1 MLQTNLFNNNV
12 SVKPTKNNHSQTDKI
27 WENIKEWNTIEG
39 IELYEPLY
47 NLYSQLFML
56 TFNNKLKCLNYYIEE
71 DNIKGKIITLMYAEI
86 KETWNLSL
94 KERYQLHQDLI
105 DRIKNN
111 DTTLEYEDKSIE
123 GDNPTL
129 FSFL

>member
-111 DTTLEYEDKSIE
+111 DTTLVYEDKSIE